1 MLVARPKLVNLLN
14 NGMSLIERLQTL
26 RLEARKEHKTETLD
40 SIQNV
45 LAAVKNEEINQGITL
60 TDAQVEALIAR
71 LVKQL
76 KDALADFTTA
86 GRTDLVSKTNTEIE
100 LLQSFLPQ
108 QLSDL
113 EIDAVITGVLD
124 EIDPETRA
132 NSGKVVGAVMAKVKG
147 KADGA
152 KVRERVLAR
161 LSG

>member
-1 MLVARPKLVNLLN
+1 
-14 NGMSLIERLQTL
+14 MSLVEQLQAL
-26 RLEARKEHKTETLD
+26 RLTARKEHNAETLD

-45 LAAVKNEEINQGITL
+45 LAAIKNEEINHGITL
-60 TDAQVEALIAR
+60 QDAQVEALIAR

-86 GRTDLVSKTNTEIE
+86 GRTDLVTKTNTEIE

-108 QLSDL
+108 QLTDV
-113 EIDAVITGVLD
+113 EIDAVITGVLSEVD
-124 EIDPETRA
+124 QETRA

-147 KADGA
+147 RADGA
-152 KVRERVLAR
+152 TVRERVLAR